1 VINACNQQESP
12 RVECCVTIQDYFPTN
27 ARYDIKMG
35 VKIALVLEEIMLG
48 NGFAAIYAMVLN
60 NGMVYFFLV

>member
-1 VINACNQQESP
+1 
-12 RVECCVTIQDYFPTN
+12 
-27 ARYDIKMG
+27 MG